1 MTDTKTDIKEE
12 IIKTDMPLSKED
24 MQFQRMMLHFAEFA
38 KYIKKDL
45 NNTQPNFT
53 FNKTFSKNDVIAW
66 LANPHK
72 YEKKL
77 RDLSRFLLDSSSH
90 YRRLIDYFSTM
101 LTFDYVVDIYNQ
113 TDYEITKDLI
123 TTIEKKYI
131 TTLNLLE
138 TMNIKHEFSKLTY
151 RAFIDDVAY
160 GYIYSTKNSF
170 FFDLLNL

>member
-1 MTDTKTDIKEE
+1 
-12 IIKTDMPLSKED
+12 
-24 MQFQRMMLHFAEFA
+24 
-38 KYIKKDL
+38 
-45 NNTQPNFT
+45 
-53 FNKTFSKNDVIAW
+53 
-66 LANPHK
+66 
-72 YEKKL
+72 
-77 RDLSRFLLDSSSH
+77 
-90 YRRLIDYFSTM
+90 M

-123 TTIEKKYI
+123 TTIEKYI

-170 FFDLLNL
+170 FLIY